1 MMVVGFYYIWLAFVI
16 ITLKVGMVYLSYLE
30 YQSEYL
36 HNGRS
41 TWVSDLRPEGNMLE
55 FINLI

>member
-1 MMVVGFYYIWLAFVI
+1 
-16 ITLKVGMVYLSYLE
+16 MVYLSYLE